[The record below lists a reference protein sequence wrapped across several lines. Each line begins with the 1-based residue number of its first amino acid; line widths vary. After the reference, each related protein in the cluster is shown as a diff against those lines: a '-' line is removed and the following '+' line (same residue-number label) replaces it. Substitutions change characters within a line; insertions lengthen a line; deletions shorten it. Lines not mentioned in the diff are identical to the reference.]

1 MIRRLLILALLT
13 VASSLPSAAWA
24 KSNRIYFWGVQRG
37 CTPNPDLAR
46 EVEKRLSSLA
56 LDIVTLSPDPKR
68 LGCQGAAC
76 AAQLNLECP
85 GIAAQGG
92 KLLGVVVE
100 PGKGVH
106 RIRIWLHD
114 LEAGVTAYKDEYCQ
128 GCTLLSSLPPM
139 VSALAEQPAFSDGT
153 PGLTPTY
160 CQKAAA
166 PNPSAPVVGK
176 IHVILSADLKHRS
189 AVVAAIKQRMQ
200 SIGVEPVFGHAEP
213 ASLTLA
219 DLTKLTSKE
228 PGSQVLVVDGKA
240 GGKVEVSLFDGT
252 TQRTEGR
259 EIDCQHCD
267 KDELLVQVKG
277 TVNALLAH
285 CFGDQC
291 GSSTSAERVPPEACQ
306 PFQILRCGGGE
317 DALDV
322 AASGSS
328 SSTASFSTTS
338 AAATSPMTRLGK
350 GLLWG
355 LFGVSAAT
363 SIGLLAGN
371 YTSAGTSLGAT
382 EQTHNVLIPAAAV
395 AGGLSLLALATA
407 IPFTVLSA
415 RESKPLQS
423 TATGAVSTDPVPFRR
438 ASSLPPL
445 TCPK

>member
-1 MIRRLLILALLT
+1 MTRRLLLILAALT
-13 VASSLPSAAWA
+13 LASVLPSAAWA

-46 EVEKRLSSLA
+46 EVEKRLTILSS
-56 LDIVTLSPDPKR
+56 DIVTLAPDPKR

-76 AAQLNLECP
+76 ATQLTRECQ
-85 GIAAQGG
+85 GVAAQGG
-92 KLLGVVVE
+92 KLLGVIVE

-106 RIRIWLHD
+106 KIRIWLHD

-139 VSALAEQPAFSDGT
+139 VSAFVEQASFTDGT

-166 PNPSAPVVGK
+166 SASAPAVSK
-176 IHVILSADLKHRS
+176 IHLVLSADLKHRA
-189 AVVAAIKQRMQ
+189 AVAAAIKQRMQ
-200 SIGVEPVFGHAEP
+200 SIGIEPLSSHADSG
-213 ASLTLA
+213 ALTLA
-219 DLTKLTSKE
+219 ELTKMTSKE

-240 GGKVEVSLFDGT
+240 GGKIEVSLFDGT

-277 TVNALLAH
+277 VLNALLAH

-317 DALDV
+317 E
-322 AASGSS
+322 AASSG
-328 SSTASFSTTS
+328 ALADPS
-338 AAATSPMTRLGK
+338 ATQGRAPTSPTGK
-350 GLLWG
+350 LARNLLWG
-355 LFGVSAAT
+355 LFGVGAAT
-363 SIGLLAGN
+363 SVGLLIAN
-371 YTSAGTSLGAT
+371 YSGAGTLNGTSDRTG
-382 EQTHNVLIPAAAV
+382 NVLAPAAGV
-395 AGGLSLLALATA
+395 AGGLSLLMLGVA
-407 IPFTVLSA
+407 IPVTISAA
-415 RESKPLQS
+415 RESSAGPSAAASASPGEPAQS
-423 TATGAVSTDPVPFRR
+423 RQT
-438 ASSLPPL
+438 SSLPPL
-445 TCPK
+445 SCPK

>member
-106 RIRIWLHD
+106 KIRIWLHD

-139 VSALAEQPAFSDGT
+139 VSALAEQPSFSDGT

-160 CQKAAA
+160 CQKAATPTA
-166 PNPSAPVVGK
+166 STPVVGK
-176 IHVILSADLKHRS
+176 IHVILSPDLKHRG
-189 AVVAAIKQRMQ
+189 AVAAAIKQRMQ
-200 SIGVEPVFGHAEP
+200 SIGVEPVFSHAEP

-240 GGKVEVSLFDGT
+240 GGKVEVSLFDGA
-252 TQRTEGR
+252 TQRTEGQ

-267 KDELLVQVKG
+267 RDDLLVQVKG
-277 TVNALLAH
+277 AVNALLAH

-317 DALDV
+317 DAADAAV
-322 AASGSS
+322 PGSAAGTAAVTAARMSAAS
-328 SSTASFSTTS
+328 
-338 AAATSPMTRLGK
+338 PMMRLGQ

-355 LFGVSAAT
+355 LFGASAAT
-363 SIGLLAGN
+363 SVGLLAAN
-371 YTSAGTSLGAT
+371 YTSAGTSQGAS
-382 EQTHNVLIPAAAV
+382 EQTHNVLIPGAAA
-395 AGGLSLLALATA
+395 AGGLSLLALAAA
-407 IPFTVLSA
+407 IPFTVLAA

-423 TATGAVSTDPVPFRR
+423 AATGAVPTDPMPFRR

>member
-13 VASSLPSAAWA
+13 VASSLPSTAWA

-56 LDIVTLSPDPKR
+56 LDIVILTPDPKR

-76 AAQLNLECP
+76 AAQLNAECP
-85 GIAAQGG
+85 GLAAQGG

-128 GCTLLSSLPPM
+128 GCTLLNSLPPM

-176 IHVILSADLKHRS
+176 IHVILSADLKHRG
-189 AVVAAIKQRMQ
+189 AVTAAIKQRMQ
-200 SIGVEPVFGHAEP
+200 SIGIEPVFGHAEP

-317 DALDV
+317 DGPDAV
-322 AASGSS
+322 VSGVSTGAA
-328 SSTASFSTTS
+328 TS
-338 AAATSPMTRLGK
+338 AATSASATSSVTRLGR

-355 LFGVSAAT
+355 LFGASAAT
-363 SIGLLAGN
+363 SIGLLAAN
-371 YTSAGTSLGAT
+371 YTSAGKLVGQSDRFSNMLG
-382 EQTHNVLIPAAAV
+382 PAAGA
-395 AGGLSLLALATA
+395 AGGMALLALAAA

-415 RESKPLQS
+415 RESKPLQG
-423 TATGAVSTDPVPFRR
+423 TAKGAVPTDPVPFRR